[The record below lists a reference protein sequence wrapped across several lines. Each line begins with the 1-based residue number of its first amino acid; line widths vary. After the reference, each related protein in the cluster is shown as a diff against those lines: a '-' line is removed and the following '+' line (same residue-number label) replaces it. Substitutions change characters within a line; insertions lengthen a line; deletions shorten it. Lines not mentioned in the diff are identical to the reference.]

1 MKKSGEIKRV
11 NISKVSKPFTLDG
24 KEYVLGTPATERSQR
39 RAYVRRT
46 TSHRC
51 EECGGRHNV
60 HQAHD
65 MSGITCWLCDKCDD
79 GTASI
84 AWKHENAPP
93 RHKVG
98 RGARCNN

>member
-1 MKKSGEIKRV
+1 MYENYSEAGEFEFPVMKKSGEIKRV

-24 KEYVLGTPATERSQR
+24 KEYVLGTPAAERSQR
-39 RAYVRRT
+39 RTYARRT

-51 EECGGRHNV
+51 EECGGRRNV

-84 AWKHENAPP
+84 A
-93 RHKVG
+93 
-98 RGARCNN
+98 